1 MVATQRDHDHHVGPQ
16 EDTAMKVGLYARVS
30 SDRQAERGTIQDQLT
45 YLRDYCR
52 LNDLTIAGE
61 YPDEAESGPVPLAE
75 RPQGAR
81 LLRDARLKRF
91 EKVLVYKWDRL
102 ARDLYELL
110 TAERTLQALGI
121 GLESVTER
129 LDTSTDAGR
138 MAFQI
143 MGAVAENERKTILQ
157 RTYNGRIRMAKAGG
171 WVGGPPPYGYQV
183 VDGRLAPYEPE
194 AAVIRAL
201 FENLASGGT
210 MRAEGKRL
218 NESGVFGRMGKP
230 WTESR
235 LTKVIHST
243 TYIGQHVYRGRDGTF
258 TRDVPPLVDRETW
271 ERAHAQLRANSVQR
285 PNKRFYLLRGL
296 IRCRNCG
303 SRYIGA
309 KRAHGTKLHYRC
321 LLSMRGGPRR
331 CRSANINAPALEDYV
346 WKQTKALLDN
356 PLWIIHEAQGKLA
369 TLRQQDRDRDER
381 KSALQRALGEQ
392 EAAKQRILRLVRLG
406 KVSDREAEAEL
417 DAINTETNR
426 INGELLALDTE
437 HDLAGTFKDRLM
449 RLTVGVKRLAQR
461 VDPDNLED
469 RHRAVNLLLSG
480 IEVETIG
487 QGRERRVKLTFRW
500 LGTDPSDLYDL
511 NEIEDAEGLP
521 EGVKVSRLKD
531 ALTRGGD
538 LPGLWKDYDPA
549 ELASPEDG
557 EGDVSTR

>member
-1 MVATQRDHDHHVGPQ
+1 
-16 EDTAMKVGLYARVS
+16 MKVGLYARVS

-52 LNDLTIAGE
+52 LNNLTIAGE
-61 YPDEAESGPVPLAE
+61 YPDEAESGPVALAK

-143 MGAVAENERKTILQ
+143 MGAVAENERATILK
-157 RTYNGRIRMAKAGG
+157 RTYNGRIRVAKAGG

-183 VDGRLAPYEPE
+183 VDGHLAPYEPE
-194 AAVIRAL
+194 AQVVRAL
-201 FENLASGGT
+201 FENLAAGGT
-210 MRAEGKRL
+210 MRRKAQQL
-218 NESGVFGRMGKP
+218 NEAKMFTRTGRP

-235 LTKVIHST
+235 LTKVIHNT
-243 TYIGQHVYRGRDGTF
+243 VYIGQHVYRGRDGTF
-258 TRDVPPLVDRETW
+258 TRDVPPLIDRETW
-271 ERAHAQLRANSVQR
+271 ERAHEQLKRNSVQQPR
-285 PNKRFYLLRGL
+285 KRFYLLRGL
-296 IRCRNCG
+296 IRCKNCG

-346 WKQTKALLDN
+346 WKQAKTLLDY
-356 PLWIIHEAQGKLA
+356 PEWIIHEAEGKLA
-369 TLRQQDRDRDER
+369 TLRQQDQGRDER
-381 KSALQRALGEQ
+381 KAALQRALGEQ
-392 EAAKQRILRLVRLG
+392 EKARQRLLWLVREG
-406 KVSDREAEAEL
+406 AVSDNDVKAQLADVNAEVTRL
-417 DAINTETNR
+417 
-426 INGELLALDTE
+426 NGELLALDTE

-449 RLTVGVKRLAQR
+449 RLAVGVKRLAQR
-461 VDPDNLED
+461 INPDNPED
-469 RHRAVNLLLSG
+469 RRRAVNLLLSG
-480 IEVETIG
+480 VEVETIG
-487 QGRERRVKLTFRW
+487 AGRDRRVKLTFRW
-500 LGTDPSDLYDL
+500 LGTDPHDLYDP
-511 NEIEDAEGLP
+511 EDFDELIDQPSEEDENLP
-521 EGVKVSRLKD
+521 EGVKISRLKD
-531 ALTRGGD
+531 ALIRGGD
-538 LPGLWKDYDPA
+538 LPALWKEPA
-549 ELASPEDG
+549 PEPEIPPEEWD
-557 EGDVSTR
+557 EDTDVTSSAVS